1 MEAARQTSLL
11 AHQKNILSKIAL
23 GENLSEIFTDI
34 CLAIEEI
41 IDDKSAKCSILS
53 LSNQQLFHCAAP
65 SIDIKYSEI
74 INGLKIGPA
83 VGSCGTAVY
92 RKSRVIVED
101 ISSSLLWQDF
111 KEIAQKYNLRSCWST
126 PITSTKSVVLGS
138 FAIYHDHP
146 KSPSNEDLELIDHF
160 VHFSS
165 IALERMYEARKV
177 VELINDLEKINKK
190 LNAFIRVM
198 PDPAI
203 ILSEDGVYLDVYGS
217 SKGFPIYSGSELI
230 NKNVNNV
237 LPKQNAESIMTMIQK
252 TLTSNEIQVFEY
264 EIEVNETKI
273 IFEGRTTPI
282 VYEQTGAP
290 PQRHVL
296 WLTRDIT
303 LRKEAEKE
311 IEKLAYYD
319 PLTNLPNRRL
329 LTERLTQCIERI
341 KRTHKTGALLFL
353 DIDNFKRIN
362 DSLGHSAG
370 DQLLTELAKRLGSV
384 VRTSDTLARI
394 GGDEFVILLDYI
406 GENNQHATHEAAIVA
421 QKLQQVFYKK
431 FKLGELAFQVSGS
444 IGVCLIEDINLNVEN
459 ILKFAD
465 TAMYR
470 TKVKG
475 GNDYSFYDS
484 KLQTL
489 LGKQTELETDI
500 IRAIDNNEFCAY
512 FQPQIDM
519 LGKLIGGEALI
530 RWVHPSKGIITPDE
544 FIPVAE
550 QFGLIQKLQNIVL
563 RDVCQLINGL
573 ISEQTIDDAFDIS
586 VNISQNQFNSSI
598 LKTELLNIISKFKL
612 SPSRVKLE
620 ITESMLAHD
629 PTHTIQQI
637 EELKAEGFTFSIDDF
652 GTGYS
657 CLSQLHAFPVKE
669 LKVDKSFIDNILS
682 SDSGLSIVETIINLA
697 KNLNISVVAEG
708 VETLQ
713 QFEILKSMNVDA
725 VQGYL
730 VAKPMPLS
738 DYINWHKKYI
748 TEFNFNNLNHPI
760 VD

>member
-23 GENLSEIFTDI
+23 GKNPSEVFTDI

-53 LSNQQLFHCAAP
+53 LTNEHLYYCAAP

-74 INGLKIGPA
+74 INALKIGPA

-101 ISSSLLWQDF
+101 IQTSLLWQDF
-111 KEIAQKYNLRSCWST
+111 KEIAHKFNLRSCWST

-146 KSPSNEDLELIDHF
+146 KSPSNEDLELIDYF

-177 VELINDLEKINKK
+177 VQLINDLENINKK
-190 LNAFIRVM
+190 LNAFTRVM

-203 ILSEDGVYLDVYGS
+203 ILSEDGVYLDLYGS

-230 NKNVNNV
+230 NKNVNDV
-237 LPKQNAESIMTMIQK
+237 LPKQNAESIMTMIKK

-264 EIEVNETKI
+264 ELEVNEAKI

-282 VYEQTGAP
+282 VYEQTGTP

-444 IGVCLIEDINLNVEN
+444 IGISLIEDINLSVEN

-475 GNDYSFYDS
+475 GNGYSFYDS

-512 FQPQIDM
+512 FQPQINM
-519 LGKLIGGEALI
+519 SGKLIGGEALI
-530 RWVHPSKGIITPDE
+530 RWVHPSKGIIHPDE

-563 RDVCQLINGL
+563 RDVCELINGL
-573 ISEQTIDDAFDIS
+573 ISEQTIDEAFDIS
-586 VNISQNQFNSSI
+586 INISQNQFNSSI

-682 SDSGLSIVETIINLA
+682 SDSGLCIVETIINLA

-730 VAKPMPLS
+730 FAKPMPLS

-748 TEFNFNNLNHPI
+748 TEFSINNLNQPI

>member
-1 MEAARQTSLL
+1 MESARQTSLL

-23 GENLSEIFTDI
+23 GEKLSDVFDEI

-53 LSNQQLFHCAAP
+53 LNNQHLFHCAAP
-65 SIDIKYSEI
+65 SLDPRYSKI
-74 INGLKIGPA
+74 INGLKIGPS
-83 VGSCGTAVY
+83 VGSCGTAIY
-92 RKSRVIVED
+92 RNSRVIVED
-101 ISSSLLWQDF
+101 INTSLLWVNF
-111 KEIAQKYNLRSCWST
+111 KEIAQRFNLRSCWST
-126 PITSTKSVVLGS
+126 PITSSKSIVIGS

-146 KSPSNEDLELIDHF
+146 KTPSDKDLELIDYF
-160 VHFSS
+160 VHLSS
-165 IALERMYEARKV
+165 IALEKMSDTHKVEA
-177 VELINDLEKINKK
+177 LINDLEKSNKK
-190 LNAFIRVM
+190 LNAFTKVM

-217 SKGFPIYSGSELI
+217 LEGLPIYSTNELI
-230 NKNVNNV
+230 NKNVNDV
-237 LPKQNAESIMTMIQK
+237 LPKQYAKSIMEMIEK
-252 TLTSNEIQVFEY
+252 TLSSNEIQVFEY
-264 EIEVNETKI
+264 ELDLEQGKFV
-273 IFEGRTTPI
+273 FEGRTTPI
-282 VYEQTGAP
+282 VYKQIGET

-303 LRKEAEKE
+303 LRKETEKK

-370 DQLLTELAKRLGSV
+370 DQLLVKLAKKLGSV

-394 GGDEFVILLDYI
+394 GGDEFVVLLDYI
-406 GENNQHATHEAAIVA
+406 GEDNQHATHEAAIVA
-421 QKLQQVFYKK
+421 QKLQQLFYDK
-431 FKLGELAFQVSGS
+431 FEIGTLAFQVSGS
-444 IGVCLIEDINLNVEN
+444 IGICLIEDIDLSVES

-475 GNDYSFYDS
+475 GNGYSFYDA

-500 IRAIDNNEFCAY
+500 IRAIDCNEFCAY
-512 FQPQIDM
+512 FQPQIDVF
-519 LGKLIGGEALI
+519 GKIIGGEALI
-530 RWVHPSKGIITPDE
+530 RWIHPIKGIIPTNE

-563 RDVCQLINGL
+563 EDICQLINKL
-573 ISEQTIDDAFDIS
+573 TSEQIIDNTFKVSI
-586 VNISQNQFNSSI
+586 NISQNQFNSAI
-598 LKTELLNIISKFKL
+598 LKTELLNIIDNFKV

-620 ITESMLAHD
+620 ITESMLSHD
-629 PTHTIQQI
+629 HTHTIQQM
-637 EELKAEGFTFSIDDF
+637 EELKSEGFTFSIDDF

-657 CLSQLHAFPVKE
+657 CLSQLHAYPVQE

-682 SDSGLSIVETIINLA
+682 NDSGLSIVETIINLA
-697 KNLNISVVAEG
+697 KNLDISVVAEG

-713 QFEILKSMNVDA
+713 QFEILKKMNVDA
-725 VQGYL
+725 IQGHL
-730 VAKPMPLS
+730 VAQPMPL
-738 DYINWHKKYI
+738 DNYITWHKKYI
-748 TEFNFNNLNHPI
+748 SNLHLSI
-760 VD
+760 LKS